1 MGDFIYNQALGRI
14 REYADDAKGDVA
26 AAQFVLMLVTAS
38 ETDATQRDFDKVSNI
53 LGGASAEA
61 TFTNYARKDIEN
73 ASITVTV
80 DDTNERVDID
90 IPDQTFT
97 SAGNGTN
104 NTMTDAIFSFDLTGS
119 DADSV
124 LEAISQHD
132 FTPTTDGSDLTLQV
146 DAAGLLRAS

>member
-1 MGDFIYNQALGRI
+1 MGDFIYNSALGRI
-14 REYADDAKGDVA
+14 REYADDAAGDIA

-38 ETDATQRDFDKVSNI
+38 ETDATQRDFNDVAAI
-53 LGGASAEA
+53 LAGASVQA

-73 ASITVTV
+73 ANIVVTL
-80 DDTNERVDID
+80 DDPNEKVDID

-97 SAGNGTN
+97 SAGNGAN
-104 NTMTDAIFSFDLTGS
+104 DTMTDAIFSFDLTGS
-119 DADSV
+119 DTDAN
-124 LEAISQHD
+124 LEPISQHD